1 MSTRL
6 FIFGT
11 GSHARKVC
19 HYARDLGWEVVAFVD
34 EAPDACAPVGDIGVI
49 RAFELPEPKNGDAM
63 FVAIGKP
70 EVRLRLMDELAAA
83 GWPLPDIVHRTAWLA
98 PDAVIGDGVL
108 VAAGAVVET
117 AAVVGRGAII
127 DIGAQVDHDANV
139 GAFAHLRAGQVCG
152 PRDVWPSP
160 IQCEA

>member
-1 MSTRL
+1 MSVRL
-6 FIFGT
+6 YIFGT

-19 HYARDLGWEVVAFVD
+19 HYARDLGWEVAAFVD
-34 EAPDACAPVGDIGVI
+34 EANDARAPIADIGVI
-49 RAFELPEPKNGDAM
+49 CASDLSDPKVGEAM

-70 EVRLRLMDELAAA
+70 EVRLRLMGELATA
-83 GWPLPDIVHRTAWLA
+83 GWPLPNIVHRTAWLA

-127 DIGAQVDHDANV
+127 DIGAQVDHDARI

-152 PRDVWPSP
+152 PRNVWPSP
-160 IQCEA
+160 IQGDA